1 MKALFATGPK
11 GEFGTATGLPWEHSK
26 EDLERFK
33 AITLGKIV
41 LVGIKT
47 FELLPELK
55 GRTFIVITN
64 NPILQ
69 GKFVSARNRGLCLSL
84 EQATLRH
91 PNAIIIG
98 GAQLLKSAWP
108 FIHQFMWS
116 YMYHVYPPEDITT
129 YFKPDINSFTEIYSE
144 KRTDHLFS
152 IYRRV

>member
-11 GEFGTATGLPWEHSK
+11 GEFGTASGLPWEHSK
-26 EDLERFK
+26 EDLARFK

-41 LVGIKT
+41 LVGMKT
-47 FELLPELK
+47 FEMLPELK
-55 GRTFIVITN
+55 GRTFFVITS

-69 GKFVSARNRGLCLSL
+69 GKHVSARNCGLCMSL
-84 EQATLRH
+84 EHATLRY

-108 FIHQFMWS
+108 FVHQFMWS
-116 YMYHVYPPEDITT
+116 YMHHVGPPEDTT
-129 YFKPDINSFTEIYSE
+129 IFFKPDISGFTEIYSE